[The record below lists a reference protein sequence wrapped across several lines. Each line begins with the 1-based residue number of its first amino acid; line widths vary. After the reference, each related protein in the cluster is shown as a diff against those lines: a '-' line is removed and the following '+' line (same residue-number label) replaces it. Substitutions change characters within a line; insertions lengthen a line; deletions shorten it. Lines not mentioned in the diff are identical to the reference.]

1 MTRRAPSAL
10 FGIFLLLCQIL
21 QGGMAAA
28 MPCAGDLN
36 DFVVC
41 GTARE
46 DCAGADHFRTVDAHT
61 NPQSTHCRFCNSGAC
76 RMTHAP
82 ALSIALPPMLGFLP
96 RSMEAPQPKV
106 EHFTAPF
113 EKILRPPK

>member
-10 FGIFLLLCQIL
+10 FGIFLLLCQLL

-28 MPCAGDLN
+28 MPCVGDFN

-41 GTARE
+41 GATHASS
-46 DCAGADHFRTVDAHT
+46 AGSDHVRATDSQP
-61 NPQSTHCRFCNSGAC
+61 NPAPTHCRFCDSGAC
-76 RMTHAP
+76 RTAHSP
-82 ALSIALPPMLGFLP
+82 ALSIALSPIVGVLP
-96 RSMEAPQPKV
+96 QTVVAPSPSV

-113 EKILRPPK
+113 ERILRPPK